1 MTVLLVAAGAAIGAP
16 TRFFADRFIQERR
29 ASVFPW
35 GTLTVNGVA
44 SLALGLLV
52 GAGVSGNAAAL
63 LGTGFC
69 GALSTYS
76 TFSYETHRL
85 IQDRSYLVALLNVVG
100 SLAVTLA
107 AASLGYVIGSAVVG

>member
-1 MTVLLVAAGAAIGAP
+1 MTLFLVAAGAAIGAP
-16 TRFFADRFIQERR
+16 TRFFTDRLIQQRL

-35 GTLTVNGVA
+35 GTLTVNAVA
-44 SLALGLLV
+44 SLVLGVLV
-52 GAGVSGNAAAL
+52 GAGVTGNAAAL
-63 LGTGFC
+63 FGTGFC

-85 IQDRSYLVALLNVVG
+85 IQDRSYLVAVLNVVA

-107 AASLGYVIGSAVVG
+107 AASLGYWLTHR

>member
-16 TRFFADRFIQERR
+16 TRFFTDRLIQQRV

-35 GTLTVNGVA
+35 GTLAVNGIA
-44 SLALGLLV
+44 SFVLGILV

-63 LGTGFC
+63 VGTGFC

-85 IQDRSYLVALLNVVG
+85 IQDRSYLVALLNVG
-100 SLAVTLA
+100 ASLAVTLA
-107 AASLGYVIGSAVVG
+107 AASLGYWIA